1 MVEQFDAALL
11 PGVQTVTL
19 TIGRFLLPYGADEIV
34 MGTVLVALLDVG
46 VADAS
51 VASVDVLV
59 EEVVVVVLLLVLLEV
74 PELVVLEVVEFE
86 LPPPPHAARPIVN
99 AATIT
104 PKIARIVL
112 FPVYW
117 MSSAL
122 NPCGN
127 A

>member
-11 PGVQTVTL
+11 PGVQIVTL

-59 EEVVVVVLLLVLLEV
+59 EEVVVLLLVLLEV

>member
-59 EEVVVVVLLLVLLEV
+59 EEVVVLLLVLLEV

>member
-59 EEVVVVVLLLVLLEV
+59 DELVVLLLVLLEV

>member
-1 MVEQFDAALL
+1 
-11 PGVQTVTL
+11 
-19 TIGRFLLPYGADEIV
+19 LLPYGADEIV

-59 EEVVVVVLLLVLLEV
+59 DELVVLLLVLLEV

>member
-1 MVEQFDAALL
+1 MVEQFVAALL
-11 PGVQTVTL
+11 PGAQIVTL
-19 TIGRFLLPYGADEIV
+19 TIGRFLLPYGADETV

-59 EEVVVVVLLLVLLEV
+59 EELVVLLLVLLEV

-99 AATIT
+99 AATRT

-112 FPVYW
+112 FPGYW
-117 MSSAL
+117 ISSAL

>member
-59 EEVVVVVLLLVLLEV
+59 EEVVVVLLVLLEV

>member
-59 EEVVVVVLLLVLLEV
+59 EEVVVLLLVLLEV

-112 FPVYW
+112 FPVYR

>member
-59 EEVVVVVLLLVLLEV
+59 EEVVVLLLLVLLEV

>member
-11 PGVQTVTL
+11 PGVQIVTL

-59 EEVVVVVLLLVLLEV
+59 V
-74 PELVVLEVVEFE
+74 ELVVLPEVLELDVLELLVVESE
-86 LPPPPHAARPIVN
+86 PPPPPHAARPIVN
-99 AATIT
+99 AATRT
-104 PKIARIVL
+104 PEIARIVI
-112 FPVYW
+112 PVYW

>member
-59 EEVVVVVLLLVLLEV
+59 DELVVVLLLVLLEV

>member
-59 EEVVVVVLLLVLLEV
+59 EEVVVVLLLVLLEV